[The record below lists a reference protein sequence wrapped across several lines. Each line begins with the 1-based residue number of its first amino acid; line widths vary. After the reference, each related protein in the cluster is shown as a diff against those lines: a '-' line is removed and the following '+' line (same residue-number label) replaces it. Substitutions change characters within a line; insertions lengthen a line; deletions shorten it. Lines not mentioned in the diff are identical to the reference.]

1 MVDVTTLIGCVMQQ
15 MGSITEVSDCWKGK
29 QYCNQL

>member
-15 MGSITEVSDCWKGK
+15 MGSITEVSDC
-29 QYCNQL
+29 